1 MLKVSH
7 TDATTL
13 ESIIAENEDWLIDR
27 ILAYAK
33 RQGYTRYTST
43 LREAWRQSVV
53 GLSASIVAALK
64 MDLPDLELLPGEDC
78 AADPMTRFGI
88 HEAGLHRQRGV
99 PLGMFLG
106 LMKYYRQGYQDLI
119 VETAPDR
126 VREGTF
132 SRILDRC
139 FDRIEI
145 GFVSS
150 WQTPEQ
156 NDRIADLQ
164 RANRDMTNEKNRYL
178 TIFESL
184 QSPVA
189 VLDSHGGIV
198 TANHA
203 WTTLFDGASTPGT
216 AYYGSAHSDKPP
228 AWIAGVIQ
236 QCVAGQLEASTITK
250 VVRTAAGQRH
260 LSIKIKRMLDVS
272 DKFSGCV
279 ILLDDVTRQQQA
291 EAALQESTIWLTE
304 MFNALEDAV
313 FIAKPSGRIVDS
325 NLAAQ
330 RIFGYTAAELKDQS
344 TEILHMDHDHYEAFT
359 LHVRETLAKGGKTAF
374 EYTGK
379 RKNGDLFPSM
389 IHIALLRKADH
400 APMGIVCVV
409 RDLTVLKEAE
419 AAAHQNARL
428 QGALALAG
436 AVCHDMN
443 QPLMAITGYAELIL
457 MESPEDAPY
466 APLLNKIVDQVAKV
480 GTITKKLMRVARYET
495 KTYLNQQIIDIDKAS
510 R

>member
-1 MLKVSH
+1 MVKPSD
-7 TDATTL
+7 TDAAL
-13 ESIIAENEDWLIDR
+13 LQSIIAENEEWLIDR

-43 LREAWRQSVV
+43 LREAWRQSVA

-64 MDLPDLELLPGEDC
+64 DGIPDLELTPEEDC
-78 AADPMTRFGI
+78 AGDPMTRFGI
-88 HEAGLHRQRGV
+88 HEADLHRQRGV
-99 PLGMFLG
+99 ALGMFLG
-106 LMKYYRQGYQDLI
+106 LMKYYRQAYLDLI
-119 VETAPDR
+119 VKTSPDR
-126 VREGTF
+126 RRQGAF
-132 SRILDRC
+132 SHLLNRC

-150 WQTPEQ
+150 WPAPDP
-156 NDRIADLQ
+156 NDLIADLQ
-164 RANRDMTNEKNRYL
+164 RANRDMTNEKNKYL

-189 VLDSHGGIV
+189 VLDTRGCIV

-203 WTTLFDGASTPGT
+203 WTTLFDGPSTPGT
-216 AYYGSAHSDKPP
+216 TYYGSACNANPP
-228 AWIAGVIQ
+228 PWLAPVIQ
-236 QCVAGQLEASTITK
+236 QCVDGRSEESTMAK
-250 VVRTAAGQRH
+250 VVRTAAGRRH
-260 LSIKIKRMLDVS
+260 LSIKVKRMLDVS
-272 DKFSGCV
+272 DKFRGCV
-279 ILLDDVTRQQQA
+279 IVLDDITRQQRT

-330 RIFGYTAAELKDQS
+330 RIFGYTDAELKNQS
-344 TEILHMDHDHYEAFT
+344 TEILHMDRDHYEAFM
-359 LHVRETLAKGGKTAF
+359 LYVRETLAKGGSAAF
-374 EYTGK
+374 EYTGR
-379 RKNGDLFPSM
+379 RKNGDLFPTT

-400 APMGIVCVV
+400 TPMGIVCVV

-419 AAAHQNARL
+419 AAAHHSARL
-428 QGALALAG
+428 QGALELAG
-436 AVCHDMN
+436 AVCHDLN

-457 MESPEDAPY
+457 LECPDDAPH

-480 GTITKKLMRVARYET
+480 GAITKKLMRVTRYET